1 MTNQVLI
8 KKIGFV
14 EIWLRD
20 DDIDEF
26 SWKQTLTTT
35 SIIAILSILTGY
47 VIAITKQSDI
57 FTNSLIFG
65 IGLFI
70 TLLLVSTLSGV
81 FYITTPGYRV
91 STNAA
96 DINNIYIKKTTDEAD
111 QIAICKAA
119 TDIEKQIKTREEKL
133 EKLKQIAEK
142 CK

>member
-1 MTNQVLI
+1 MTDQVLI
-8 KKIGFV
+8 KKVGFA
-14 EIWLRD
+14 EIRLRD

-26 SWKQTLTTT
+26 SWKQTLTIT

-57 FTNSLIFG
+57 FANSLIFG
-65 IGLFI
+65 TGLFI

-91 STNAA
+91 STNA
-96 DINNIYIKKTTDEAD
+96 DVDSIYIKKTTEEAD
-111 QIAICKAA
+111 QIAICKA
-119 TDIEKQIKTREEKL
+119 TTEIENQIKAKAENL
-133 EKLKQIAEK
+133 EKLKQMAER

>member
-1 MTNQVLI
+1 MTDQVLI
-8 KKIGFV
+8 KKVGFA
-14 EIWLRD
+14 EIRLRD

-26 SWKQTLTTT
+26 SWKQTLTIT

-57 FTNSLIFG
+57 FANSLIFG
-65 IGLFI
+65 TGLFI

-91 STNAA
+91 STNA
-96 DINNIYIKKTTDEAD
+96 DVDSIYIKKTTEEAD

-119 TDIEKQIKTREEKL
+119 TEIENQIKAKAENL